1 MIYNILFQQDKSI
14 YISPQYAVFDSL
26 FGIICSL
33 LLIFGAHTRFLNLT
47 IQLFNLFQTEE
58 QLPADKL
65 DGSDHRTN
73 IFRFLIPSKTQEQ
86 LHADKLDGGDHST
99 ERQVHLGCGHTRLE
113 CSRGEDNDMRKRQTQ
128 WLVGQ
133 SCHKKI
139 LS

>member
-47 IQLFNLFQTEE
+47 IQLFNLSMNQAQE
-58 QLPADKL
+58 QLP
-65 DGSDHRTN
+65 
-73 IFRFLIPSKTQEQ
+73 
-86 LHADKLDGGDHST
+86 ADKLDGGDHST

>member
-47 IQLFNLFQTEE
+47 IQLFNLSINQTQE
-58 QLPADKL
+58 QLHADKL

-99 ERQVHLGCGHTRLE
+99 ERQVHLGCGDPRLE
-113 CSRGEDNDMRKRQTQ
+113 CSRGEDMT
-128 WLVGQ
+128 
-133 SCHKKI
+133 
-139 LS
+139 

>member
-47 IQLFNLFQTEE
+47 IQLFNLSINQTQE
-58 QLPADKL
+58 QLHADKL

-86 LHADKLDGGDHST
+86 LPADKLDGGDHST

-113 CSRGEDNDMRKRQTQ
+113 CSRGEDMT
-128 WLVGQ
+128 
-133 SCHKKI
+133 
-139 LS
+139 